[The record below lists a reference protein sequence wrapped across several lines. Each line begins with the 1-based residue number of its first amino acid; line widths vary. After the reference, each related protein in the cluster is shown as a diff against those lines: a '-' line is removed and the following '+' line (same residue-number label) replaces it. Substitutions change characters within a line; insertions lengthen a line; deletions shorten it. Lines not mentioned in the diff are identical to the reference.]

1 MKKENEIIFNE
12 PDYKAIQKLSH
23 RMDCKLYPD
32 DFNTYYP
39 NQWTDRTLA
48 SINRYLIYSGKD
60 DLI

>member
-1 MKKENEIIFNE
+1 MENKTKFKE

-23 RMDCKLYPD
+23 RMDCVLYAD

-39 NQWTDRTLA
+39 SQWTDRTLA
-48 SINRYLIYSGKD
+48 SINRYLIYRGKD